1 MIPQDFIQQ
10 VLDRTDVVAVVERY
24 VPLKKAGANYQAR
37 CPFHNEK
44 SPSFSVSPTKQFYH
58 CFGCGAHGTA
68 ISFLMEHAGYS
79 FIEAIKELAG
89 QAGLQ
94 VPDDGKRIA
103 PEEESRRDKLY
114 ECMDVAVR
122 HYRQS
127 LKTHEQAIAYLK
139 QRGLTGETAARF
151 ALGVANDE
159 WQPLAHAFADYQDGL
174 LVEAGLVISHEDKR
188 YDRFR
193 DRIMFPIRNERGQT
207 IALGGRIMHK
217 GEPKYLN
224 SPETPLFHKG
234 RELYG
239 LFEHRRA
246 IQGEDRVLVVEGYM
260 DVVMLDQ
267 YGIDN
272 AVATLGTAITA
283 DQAARLLRLAN
294 EVVFAFD
301 GDNAGRKAAWR
312 ALENSL
318 PQARDGKMLSF
329 LFLPDGEDPD
339 SFVRTHGAAA
349 FKKHCELAMP
359 LSDFLFNELSSQTDL
374 ASEEGKVRLA
384 TLAQPYIAKLTQA
397 PLLSRALQQ
406 RLDSLTGFNAPA
418 KSSGAWGNSG
428 FRSGGRMAARP
439 YQTGRAANS
448 SQGRSAVQPSSWR
461 IILRALLHDSK
472 RASNLTDLPEHTTT
486 EAAAVCSVISLL
498 REHPEMAVRD
508 IVEHFRGRPAHTL
521 LTEVA
526 AELMQREEGYDI
538 EADFQ
543 GALATVNAQANR
555 IAVKAFSG
563 RKPSELSDLEK
574 AHLLASLT
582 ARKPGA

>member
-10 VLDRTDVVAVVERY
+10 LLDRTDIVALVERY

-68 ISFLMEHAGYS
+68 ITFLMEHAGYS
-79 FIEAIKELAG
+79 FIDAIKELASQVG
-89 QAGLQ
+89 MQ
-94 VPDDGKRIA
+94 VPDDGKRVA

-114 ECMDVAVR
+114 ECMDVAAR
-122 HYRQS
+122 HYRQA
-127 LKTHEQAIAYLK
+127 LKTHEPAIAYLK
-139 QRGLTGETAARF
+139 QRGLTGESAARF
-151 ALGVANDE
+151 ALGLANDE
-159 WQPLAHAFADYQDGL
+159 WQPLASAFADYQDTL
-174 LVEAGLVISHEDKR
+174 LVEAGLVISNEGKR

-193 DRIMFPIRNERGQT
+193 DRVMFPIRNERGQV
-207 IALGGRIMHK
+207 IAFGGRIMQK

-267 YGIDN
+267 HGVDN
-272 AVATLGTAITA
+272 AVATLGTAITS

-301 GDNAGRKAAWR
+301 GDAAGRKAAWR

-318 PQARDGKMLSF
+318 PQARDGKLLSF

-339 SFVRTHGAAA
+339 SFVRAQGADA
-349 FKKHCELAMP
+349 FKKLCDQAMP
-359 LSDFLFNELSSQTDL
+359 LSDFLFNELTAQTDL
-374 ASEEGKVRLA
+374 ASQEGKVRLA

-397 PLLSRALQQ
+397 PLLTRALRQ
-406 RLDSLTGFNAPA
+406 RLNVLTGFDSPRSPGERPRWSAG
-418 KSSGAWGNSG
+418 SSQ
-428 FRSGGRMAARP
+428 RPDQAR
-439 YQTGRAANS
+439 A
-448 SQGRSAVQPSSWR
+448 QGRSEVQPSSWR
-461 IILRALLHDSK
+461 ILLQALLHDPT
-472 RASNLTDLPEHTTT
+472 RASHLTDLPETPGP
-486 EAAAVCSVISLL
+486 EAEVVHAVISLA
-498 REHPEMAVRD
+498 REHPEMSARD
-508 IVEHFRGRPAHTL
+508 IVEHFRGRPEQAL
-521 LTEVA
+521 LAPAA
-526 AELMQREEGYDI
+526 AELMHWDENYNID
-538 EADFQ
+538 ADFQ
-543 GALATVNAQANR
+543 GALSTVIGQASR
-555 IAVKAFSG
+555 IAVKELSG

-574 AHLLASLT
+574 TNLLASLKP
-582 ARKPGA
+582 RKPG

>member
-10 VLDRTDVVAVVERY
+10 LLDRTDIVALVEKY
-24 VPLKKAGANYQAR
+24 VPLKKAGSNYQAR

-68 ISFLMEHAGYS
+68 ITFLMEHAGYS
-79 FIEAIKELAG
+79 FIEAVKDLAG
-89 QAGLQ
+89 QVGMQ
-94 VPDDGKRIA
+94 VPDDGKRVA

-114 ECMDVAVR
+114 ECMEVAAR

-127 LKTHEQAIAYLK
+127 LKTHDQAIAYLK
-139 QRGLTGETAARF
+139 QRGLTGESAARF

-159 WQPLAHAFADYQDGL
+159 WQPLAAAFANYQDAL
-174 LVEAGLVISHEDKR
+174 LVEAGLVISNEGKR

-193 DRIMFPIRNERGQT
+193 DRVMFPIRNERGQV

-246 IQGEDRVLVVEGYM
+246 IQHADRVLVVEGYM

-267 YGIDN
+267 FGVDN
-272 AVATLGTAITA
+272 AVATLGTAITS

-301 GDNAGRKAAWR
+301 GDAAGRKAAWR

-318 PQARDGKMLSF
+318 PQARDGKLLSF

-339 SFVRTHGAAA
+339 SFVRTQGAAA
-349 FKKHCELAMP
+349 FNKLCDQAMP
-359 LSDFLFNELSSQTDL
+359 LSDFLFNELTAQTDL
-374 ASEEGKVRLA
+374 ASQEGKVRLA
-384 TLAQPYIAKLTQA
+384 TLAQPYIGKLTQA
-397 PLLSRALQQ
+397 PLLTRALRQ
-406 RLDSLTGFNAPA
+406 RLDTLTGLESP
-418 KSSGAWGNSG
+418 
-428 FRSGGRMAARP
+428 
-439 YQTGRAANS
+439 RAAGNRARAS
-448 SQGRSAVQPSSWR
+448 ERPRQFAQPARGQGRGAVQPSSWR
-461 IILRALLHDSK
+461 ILLQALLHDPT
-472 RASNLTDLPEHTTT
+472 RASRLTDLPETPGP
-486 EAAAVCSVISLL
+486 EAEVVQAVVSLA
-498 REHPEMAVRD
+498 REHPEMSARD
-508 IVEHFRGRPAHTL
+508 IVEHFRGRPEQAW
-521 LTEVA
+521 LTPAA
-526 AELMQREEGYDI
+526 AELMLWDENYDI

-543 GALATVNAQANR
+543 GALGTVMTQASR
-555 IAVKAFSG
+555 IAVKEFSG
-563 RKPSELSDLEK
+563 RKPSELSDSEK
-574 AHLLASLT
+574 ANLLASLKS
-582 ARKPGA
+582 RKPG

>member
-10 VLDRTDVVAVVERY
+10 VLDRTDIVALVERY

-68 ISFLMEHAGYS
+68 ITFLMEHAGYS
-79 FIEAIKELAG
+79 FIDAIKDLAG
-89 QAGLQ
+89 QVGLQ
-94 VPDDGKRIA
+94 VPDDGKRVA
-103 PEEESRRDKLY
+103 PEEESRRDQLY
-114 ECMDVAVR
+114 ERMEVAAR
-122 HYRQS
+122 HYRQT
-127 LKTHEQAIAYLK
+127 LKAHEPAIAYLK
-139 QRGLTGETAARF
+139 QRGLTGESAARF

-159 WQPLAHAFADYQDGL
+159 WQPLATAFADYQDAL
-174 LVEAGLVISHEDKR
+174 LVEVGLVISNEGKR

-193 DRIMFPIRNERGQT
+193 DRVMFPIRNERGQV
-207 IALGGRIMHK
+207 IAFGGRIMQK

-267 YGIDN
+267 HGVDN
-272 AVATLGTAITA
+272 AVATLGTAITS

-318 PQARDGKMLSF
+318 PQARDGKLLSF

-339 SFVRTHGAAA
+339 SFVRTQGAAA
-349 FKKHCELAMP
+349 FTKLCAQAMP
-359 LSDFLFNELSSQTDL
+359 LSDFLFNELTAQTDL
-374 ASEEGKVRLA
+374 ASQEGKVRLA

-397 PLLSRALQQ
+397 PLLMRALQQ
-406 RLDSLTGFNAPA
+406 RLDTLTGLDTPRPF
-418 KSSGAWGNSG
+418 GD
-428 FRSGGRMAARP
+428 RSRARP
-439 YQTGRAANS
+439 SQRSQPARA
-448 SQGRSAVQPSSWR
+448 QGRGAVQPTSWR
-461 IILRALLHDSK
+461 ILLQALLQDPA
-472 RASNLTDLPEHTTT
+472 RASRLTDLPETQEP
-486 EAAAVCSVISLL
+486 EAGVVQSVVSLA
-498 REHPEMAVRD
+498 REHPEMSTRD
-508 IVEHFRGRPAHTL
+508 IVEHFRGRPEQAW
-521 LTEVA
+521 LTPAA
-526 AELMQREEGYDI
+526 AELMHWDENFDI

-543 GALATVNAQANR
+543 GALATITTQANR
-555 IAVKAFSG
+555 IAVKELSR
-563 RKPSELSDLEK
+563 RKPSDLSDQEK
-574 AHLLASLT
+574 ANLLASLKS
-582 ARKPGA
+582 RKPS